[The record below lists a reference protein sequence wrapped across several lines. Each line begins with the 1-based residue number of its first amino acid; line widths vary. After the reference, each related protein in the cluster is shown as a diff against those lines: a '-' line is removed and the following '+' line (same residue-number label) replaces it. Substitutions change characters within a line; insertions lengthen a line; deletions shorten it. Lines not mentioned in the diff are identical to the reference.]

1 MMMGFGLLLLL
12 LVGGAVVV
20 ALLGGVGLLSR
31 TNSNN
36 RWPGGQHQ
44 PTARQ
49 ILDERFAR
57 GEISTEEYE
66 ATRAQ
71 LEH

>member
-1 MMMGFGLLLLL
+1 MMMGFGFLLLLL
-12 LVGGAVVV
+12 LGGAVVV
-20 ALLGGVGLLSR
+20 VLLGGVGLLSR
-31 TNSNN
+31 KGSNN
-36 RWPGGQHQ
+36 QWLRGQHQ

-57 GEISTEEYE
+57 GEINTEEYE
-66 ATRAQ
+66 TARAQ